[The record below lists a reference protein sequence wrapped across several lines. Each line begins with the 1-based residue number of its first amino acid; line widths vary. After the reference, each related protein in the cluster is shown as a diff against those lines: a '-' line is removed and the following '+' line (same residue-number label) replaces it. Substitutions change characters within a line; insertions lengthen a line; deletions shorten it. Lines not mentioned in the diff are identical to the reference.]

1 MGPARPSLAV
11 GRALV
16 FWLALAVIAGLADL
30 PPRLLQPPL
39 PPALVAALTLMILT
53 VAWTSVWFREWLGAL
68 DVRALVL
75 VHVTR
80 FVAGFWFLV
89 LYRRGALPYAFAVPG
104 GIGDMLVALLAI
116 PVVLAIDARA
126 TRRRG
131 LVAAWNALGLVDIL
145 MVVATAGRIGLAD
158 PVSMAPL
165 LELPLV
171 LLPTFLVPIIIAT
184 HVIIFVR
191 LARRPDPA

>member
-1 MGPARPSLAV
+1 MSPARPSLAV

-16 FWLALAVIAGLADL
+16 FWLALAVVAGLADL
-30 PPRLLQPPL
+30 PMRLLQPPL
-39 PPALVAALTLMILT
+39 PPVLVAALTLVILT

-75 VHVTR
+75 IHVTR
-80 FVAGFWFLV
+80 FVAGLWFLV
-89 LYRRGALPYAFAVPG
+89 LYGRGTLPYAFAVPG

-116 PVVLAIDARA
+116 PVVLATDARA

-131 LVAAWNALGLVDIL
+131 LVAAWNALGLADIL
-145 MVVATAGRIGLAD
+145 MVVAAAGRIGLAD
-158 PVSMAPL
+158 PASMAPL
-165 LELPLV
+165 LQLPLV

-184 HVIIFVR
+184 HVILFVR
-191 LARRPDPA
+191 LARRS